1 MSYPLVRPRHLS
13 LDAFA
18 GAAGL
23 HPDLVARLAALGL
36 LEPSVDARGVS
47 WFREA
52 DLAVVARIHRLHAG
66 LPLNYAAIGV
76 VLDLLDRIDQLEA
89 LLRRRSWTSTG

>member
-1 MSYPLVRPRHLS
+1 MSYPLVRPRYLS

-18 GAAGL
+18 AAAGL

-36 LEPSVDARGVS
+36 LEPSVDARGVR
-47 WFREA
+47 WFREE